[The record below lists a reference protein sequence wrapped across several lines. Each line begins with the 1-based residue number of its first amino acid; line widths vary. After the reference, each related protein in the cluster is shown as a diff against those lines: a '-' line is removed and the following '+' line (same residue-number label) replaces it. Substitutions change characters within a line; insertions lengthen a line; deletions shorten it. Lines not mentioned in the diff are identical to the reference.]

1 MRIEETTGKDLQQ
14 LNDIYNAAFDSNP
27 CPENLIADE
36 EDGEEPDLT
45 PEVAMNLP
53 LKTVLSFLRVKR

>member
-1 MRIEETTGKDLQQ
+1 MRIEKTTGKDLQQ
-14 LNDIYNAAFDSNP
+14 LNAAFDSNP